1 MTWLMDLRKRQ
12 MIQDKFK
19 AFIRNEDNIN
29 RSGKMRIWSYF
40 KENTFISAGNKC
52 LGKASRLKDTNLRVK
67 CLSDKTK
74 TEC

>member
-1 MTWLMDLRKRQ
+1 

-19 AFIRNEDNIN
+19 AFIRNEDNIK
-29 RSGKMRIWSYF
+29 RSGRMRIWSYF

-52 LGKASRLKDTNLRVK
+52 LDKASRLKDTNLRVK

>member
-1 MTWLMDLRKRQ
+1 

>member
-1 MTWLMDLRKRQ
+1 MTWLMDLRKQQ

-19 AFIRNEDNIN
+19 AFIRNEDNIK
-29 RSGKMRIWSYF
+29 RSGRMRIWSYL

-52 LGKASRLKDTNLRVK
+52 LGKASRLKDTNLKVK

-74 TEC
+74 ADC